1 MKRSV
6 DLTENFIF
14 SGRSR
19 HISEI
24 ERLSRR
30 KVNLVPWD
38 ASKGVYNFKTHHRE
52 KGTSFSLIKE
62 ETFSSTQ
69 SSSSTNSTLDFINT
83 DEELFNNSFITE
95 NSWTTDTLINNDI
108 LLSNTSLYY
117 RNNHHRTF
125 SYFNENTDGKYIS
138 FTINYTEEDSD
149 VVSKDDRFLGDYCNF
164 PTGKVKEISSKRKR
178 GRKFLSK
185 SIENDNK
192 LRTCKTCKKTFR
204 RLPYSDAMSDYLCKE
219 CWKEENHKRHVK
231 TIKVG
236 KSWMTLRE
244 SRLNSA
250 FNRDKLSSRFLPW
263 DMYDLEET
271 FGNHILKNH
280 VIVKKKG
287 MIVGWRQNPWQPGG
301 RVEQPYDKA
310 FDDLT
315 WRKSLEMGLLQD
327 NSLLSI

>member
-14 SGRSR
+14 SGSSR

-38 ASKGVYNFKTHHRE
+38 ASKGVYNFETHHRE
-52 KGTSFSLIKE
+52 KGKSFSLINKE
-62 ETFSSTQ
+62 VNFSSIQTTT
-69 SSSSTNSTLDFINT
+69 STNSTLDFINT
-83 DEELFNNSFITE
+83 DEELFNNFTSG
-95 NSWTTDTLINNDI
+95 NSWNTHTLINNDI
-108 LLSNTSLYY
+108 LLANTSLYY
-117 RNNHHRTF
+117 RDNHHGTF

-138 FTINYTEEDSD
+138 FTINYTEEDSNVD
-149 VVSKDDRFLGDYCNF
+149 SGDYRFLGDYCNF
-164 PTGKVKEISSKRKR
+164 PTGKVKEIASKRKR

-219 CWKEENHKRHVK
+219 CWKEENHKRHLK
-231 TIKVG
+231 HIKVG

-250 FNRDKLSSRFLPW
+250 FNRDNLSSGFIPW

-271 FGNHILKNH
+271 FGNHILKKN

-287 MIVGWRQNPWQPGG
+287 MRVGWRQNPWQPGG
-301 RVEQPYDKA
+301 RDEQPYDKA

-315 WRKSLEMGLLQD
+315 WRKSLEMRLLQD
-327 NSLLSI
+327 NSLLSE

>member
-6 DLTENFIF
+6 DLTDNFIF
-14 SGRSR
+14 SGNSR

-38 ASKGVYNFKTHHRE
+38 VSKGVYNFETHHRE
-52 KGTSFSLIKE
+52 KGTSFSLIEKE
-62 ETFSSTQ
+62 FLSSIQTTT
-69 SSSSTNSTLDFINT
+69 STTNSTLDFINT
-83 DEELFNNSFITE
+83 DEELFNNNSTSG
-95 NSWTTDTLINNDI
+95 NSWTNTLINNDI
-108 LLSNTSLYY
+108 LSSNTSYY
-117 RNNHHRTF
+117 RDNHHGIF
-125 SYFNENTDGKYIS
+125 SYFGEDTDGKYIS
-138 FTINYTEEDSD
+138 VKINYTEEDSD
-149 VVSKDDRFLGDYCNF
+149 VVSEDDSFLGDYCNF

-178 GRKFLSK
+178 GKKFLSK
-185 SIENDNK
+185 SIENYNK
-192 LRTCKTCKKTFR
+192 LRTCNACKKTFR
-204 RLPYSDAMSDYLCKE
+204 RPPYSDAISDYLCKE
-219 CWKEENHKRHVK
+219 CCKEEKHKRHLES
-231 TIKVG
+231 IKVG

-263 DMYDLEET
+263 DMYDLEES
-271 FGNHILKNH
+271 FEDYILKNH

-287 MIVGWRQNPWQPGG
+287 MRVGRRQNPWQPGG

>member
-6 DLTENFIF
+6 DLTDNFIF

-38 ASKGVYNFKTHHRE
+38 ASKGVYNFETHHRE
-52 KGTSFSLIKE
+52 KDPFSLINQE
-62 ETFSSTQ
+62 EMFLSSQ
-69 SSSSTNSTLDFINT
+69 SISSTNSTLDFINS

-125 SYFNENTDGKYIS
+125 SYFSEDTDGKYVS

-149 VVSKDDRFLGDYCNF
+149 VVSEDDRFLGDYCNF
-164 PTGKVKEISSKRKR
+164 PTGKVKEIASKRKR

-192 LRTCKTCKKTFR
+192 LRTCNACKKTFR
-204 RLPYSDAMSDYLCKE
+204 RLPYSDAISDYLCKE
-219 CWKEENHKRHVK
+219 CCKEEKHKSHVK
-231 TIKVG
+231 SIKVG

-263 DMYDLEET
+263 DMYDLEES
-271 FGNHILKNH
+271 FEDYI
-280 VIVKKKG
+280 
-287 MIVGWRQNPWQPGG
+287 
-301 RVEQPYDKA
+301 
-310 FDDLT
+310 
-315 WRKSLEMGLLQD
+315 
-327 NSLLSI
+327 

>member
-1 MKRSV
+1 MKRSI

-14 SGRSR
+14 SGISR

-38 ASKGVYNFKTHHRE
+38 ASKGVYNFETHHRE
-52 KGTSFSLIKE
+52 KDKSFSLINNE
-62 ETFSSTQ
+62 ENFSSIQ
-69 SSSSTNSTLDFINT
+69 LSSITNSTLGFINT
-83 DEELFNNSFITE
+83 DEELFNSSFTSGD
-95 NSWTTDTLINNDI
+95 SWTNTLINNDI
-108 LLSNTSLYY
+108 LSSNTLYY
-117 RNNHHRTF
+117 KDNHHGTF
-125 SYFNENTDGKYIS
+125 SYFNEDTDGKYIS

-164 PTGKVKEISSKRKR
+164 PTGKVKEIASKRKR

-192 LRTCKTCKKTFR
+192 LRTCKACKKTFR
-204 RLPYSDAMSDYLCKE
+204 RLPYSDTMSDYLCKE
-219 CWKEENHKRHVK
+219 CCKEEKHKSHLK
-231 TIKVG
+231 YIKVG

-244 SRLNSA
+244 TRLNST
-250 FNRDKLSSRFLPW
+250 FNRDKLSTRFLPW
-263 DMYDLEET
+263 DLYDLEES
-271 FGNHILKNH
+271 FEDHILKNH
-280 VIVKKKG
+280 AIVKKKG
-287 MIVGWRQNPWQPGG
+287 MRVGWRQNPWQPGG